1 MIFES
6 YFIFN
11 NTVQQFLN
19 ILKIPQYKHF
29 TIHVSVLAQMQI
41 ITVSQNLFYKTS
53 SKQQKTTLAKKNLF
67 TKLYVHIIKENNSLK
82 LVLMFESEFT
92 L

>member
-29 TIHVSVLAQMQI
+29 TISVLAQMQI

-82 LVLMFESEFT
+82 PVLMFESEFT

>member
-1 MIFES
+1 
-6 YFIFN
+6 
-11 NTVQQFLN
+11 
-19 ILKIPQYKHF
+19 
-29 TIHVSVLAQMQI
+29 MQI

-67 TKLYVHIIKENNSLK
+67 TKLYVHIIKENTSIK